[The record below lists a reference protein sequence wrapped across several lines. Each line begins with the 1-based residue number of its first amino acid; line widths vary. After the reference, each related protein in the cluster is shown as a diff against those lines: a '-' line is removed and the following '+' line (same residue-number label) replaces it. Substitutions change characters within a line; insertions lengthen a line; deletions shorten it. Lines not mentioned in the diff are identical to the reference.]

1 MRVLKFGGTSMGT
14 YETWKTVLDLA
25 ESKEEPILV
34 VSATSKTTNK
44 LVLAADQAR
53 NGDIDSAHEI
63 SNGIKQRHIQ
73 LVEDFFKHYA
83 NGSQEELLKE
93 ARQYIKDYI
102 DHLDNYLL
110 GINTLGEL
118 TWKSRDAV
126 NSIGERISSY
136 LLAVC
141 GQALGLHTEFVDS
154 RKIIKTDDT
163 FGKAN
168 ARIDEIHK
176 SSELLQYMVEE
187 NKIPIMGG
195 FYGST
200 PDGVI
205 STLGRG
211 GSDYS
216 ASLVASALKA
226 EALEIWTDV
235 SGMYTS
241 DPREVDGAYPISRMS
256 YNEAAELAYFGA
268 RVLHPA
274 TIEPAVKQRIPVLIK
289 NTFSPED
296 EGTYISQLEEE
307 DVRVTAVAY
316 REPISVITIN
326 SSRMLMAYGFL
337 EQVFQIFKK
346 YRVSVDVVTT
356 SEVSVSVTVDTNE
369 HIDDIVNDL
378 RELGEVYIQSDQ
390 ALITL
395 VGHNFLQA
403 KGIARQ
409 IFNSMPEDVAV
420 RMISQGSSDNNVTM
434 VIDNSVALNTVNK
447 LHQSF
452 FNQS

>member
-25 ESKEEPILV
+25 NSKDKPVLV
-34 VSATSKTTNK
+34 VSATSKTTNQ

-53 NGDIDSAHEI
+53 NGDIESAHDI
-63 SNGIKQRHIQ
+63 SDGIKKRHIQ
-73 LVEDFFKHYA
+73 LVEDFFEQYVT
-83 NGSQEELLKE
+83 GSQEELLQD
-93 ARQYIKDYI
+93 ARQYIEDYI

-110 GINTLGEL
+110 GISTLGEL

-141 GQALGLHTEFVDS
+141 GKALDLNTEFVDS
-154 RKIIKTDDT
+154 RKIIKTDDN

-168 ARIDEIHK
+168 AKTDEIQK
-176 SSELLQYMVEE
+176 SSELLHYMVEE

-200 PDGVI
+200 PDGTI

-241 DPREVDGAYPISRMS
+241 DPRQIKDAYPISQMS
-256 YNEAAELAYFGA
+256 YAEAAELAYFGA

-274 TIEPAVKQRIPVLIK
+274 TIEPAIRQRIPVLIK
-289 NTFSPED
+289 NTFSTED
-296 EGTYISQLEEE
+296 EGTYISQLEED

-316 REPISVITIN
+316 RDPISVITIN

-356 SEVSVSVTVDTNE
+356 SEVSVSVTVDTDE
-369 HIDDIVNDL
+369 HIEDIINEL
-378 RELGEVYIQSDQ
+378 RELGKVSVQSDQ

-395 VGHNFLQA
+395 VGHNFLKA
-403 KGIARQ
+403 TGIARK
-409 IFNSMPEDVAV
+409 IFNSMPEDIAV

-434 VIDNSVALNTVNK
+434 VIDNSEVLNTVNE
-447 LHQSF
+447 LHNSF
-452 FNQS
+452 FNHS